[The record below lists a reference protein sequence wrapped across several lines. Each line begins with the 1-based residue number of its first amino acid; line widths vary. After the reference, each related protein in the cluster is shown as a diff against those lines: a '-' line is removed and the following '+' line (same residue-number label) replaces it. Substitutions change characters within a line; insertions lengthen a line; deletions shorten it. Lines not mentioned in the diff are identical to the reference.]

1 MKKKI
6 KNNAWNIRHLVDE
19 QFVPLA
25 QRTSVLYCR
34 LTDFF
39 MCYIGTLC
47 IRETCC
53 LFVKTWLYIG
63 RMNVMLS
70 SLFLIKKV
78 NAIAGINAWQHPI
91 KLPSLLY
98 FFCFGES
105 LVHCR
110 YYIRVIKPQSQ
121 SRAYLITKGA
131 GLRQGTQLQRGARR
145 YSRMGTLYYCV
156 NITTLGPPV
165 AFKIWWEKPTG

>member
-1 MKKKI
+1 MEHQTLGRRVVCPFGPANQRI
-6 KNNAWNIRHLVDE
+6 ILQVDG
-19 QFVPLA
+19 FFY
-25 QRTSVLYCR
+25 VLY
-34 LTDFF
+34 
-39 MCYIGTLC
+39 TLC

-70 SLFLIKKV
+70 SLFFNKKV
-78 NAIAGINAWQHPI
+78 YAIAGINAWQHPI
-91 KLPSLLY
+91 KLPSVLY

-105 LVHCR
+105 LVYCR

-131 GLRQGTQLQRGARR
+131 ALRQGSYSVARAGILAWVR
-145 YSRMGTLYYCV
+145 YTIVSTLPHQGRRWLSKFGG
-156 NITTLGPPV
+156 NQPIG
-165 AFKIWWEKPTG
+165 